1 MMIIAHRGAPAE
13 TVENTRAAF
22 VAALRSGAHMVE
34 TDLRLTLDG
43 QLVVHHDAD
52 TKRLMGT
59 RLVIARE
66 PLVRLRTLRYAN
78 GDELLS
84 LTELLELIDG
94 RVPINLE
101 LKARNSGRALLAF
114 LAAQDYRGPLLVS
127 SQHRE
132 ELDAFRS
139 HGLGVPLG
147 PVANTLSAAIWSGLA
162 DHRWQFV
169 SISRRGLQMNSI
181 QRLQRHKVRVYVYTV
196 NDPQEMLKLAAAGA
210 DGIFT
215 DDPTLAMQVL
225 STAAN

>member
-1 MMIIAHRGAPAE
+1 MLIIAHRGAPAE
-13 TVENTRAAF
+13 TVENTSTAF
-22 VAALRSGAHMVE
+22 DAALRSGAHMVE
-34 TDLRLTLDG
+34 TDLQLTLDG

-78 GDELLS
+78 GDKLLT

-101 LKARNSGRALLAF
+101 LKARGSAQALLTF
-114 LAAQDYRGPLLVS
+114 LAVQDYRGPLLVS
-127 SQHRE
+127 SQHME
-132 ELDAFRS
+132 ELDAFRN
-139 HGLGVPLG
+139 HDLGMPLG
-147 PVANTLSAAIWSGLA
+147 PVINTLSAAIWSGLA
-162 DHRWQFV
+162 DHRWQFI
-169 SISRRGLQMNSI
+169 SISRRGLHMDSI

-210 DGIFT
+210 DAIFT
-215 DDPTLAMQVL
+215 DNPTLAMQVL
-225 STAAN
+225 TAATE

>member
-1 MMIIAHRGAPAE
+1 MLIIAHRGAPAE
-13 TVENTRAAF
+13 TVENTHTAF

-34 TDLRLTLDG
+34 TDLQLTLDG
-43 QLVVHHDAD
+43 QLVIHHDAD

-84 LTELLELIDG
+84 LTELLELVDG

-101 LKARNSGRALLAF
+101 LKAQGGAQALLAF

-127 SQHRE
+127 SQHLE
-132 ELDAFRS
+132 ELTAFGS
-139 HGLGVPLG
+139 HGLQVPLG
-147 PVANTLSAAIWSGLA
+147 PVANTLSAAIWNGLA

-169 SISRRGLQMNSI
+169 SISRRGLQMDSI

-196 NDPQEMLKLAAAGA
+196 NDAQEMLKLAAAGA

-215 DDPTLAMQVL
+215 DNPTLAMQVL
-225 STAAN
+225 SAATK